1 MPALLSVVAPL
12 SPAQGQVA
20 AKVWIPALVIFVLA
34 AVLPLPLHHLRLRVI
49 ARNRARAAMAVATM
63 QRQEQLKGVE
73 EAHGQ
78 GEGGARRRSF
88 WGATWAYTVRAWAW
102 LEPVLEVV
110 EPRLCVVIY
119 WTDVV
124 SDFVFV
130 TGYKGWSRQP
140 APAITVL
147 FIILGNMVRVL
158 RGQGR
163 RRQDTAGRVLLRWR
177 LETALRILVAV
188 RTACATCKS
197 LDAEHA
203 VV

>member
-1 MPALLSVVAPL
+1 MRPF
-12 SPAQGQVA
+12 PAQGQVA

-34 AVLPLPLHHLRLRVI
+34 VLLPLPLHRLRLRVI

-63 QRQEQLKGVE
+63 QRQEQIKGVE
-73 EAHGQ
+73 KAYGEE
-78 GEGGARRRSF
+78 EGGARRPRSF
-88 WGATWAYTVRAWAW
+88 WGATWAYIVRAWSW

-147 FIILGNMVRVL
+147 FIILGNMVRGP
-158 RGQGR
+158 RGRAPRHSGARALSLAFKDNEQCASSYVQR
-163 RRQDTAGRVLLRWR
+163 APHAGRLLP
-177 LETALRILVAV
+177 TATLS
-188 RTACATCKS
+188 C
-197 LDAEHA
+197 DN
-203 VV
+203 